1 MVIMNILKKFILE
14 LNIEFCNILDKSIN
28 IDENIFNF
36 SFSDSFDLIKET
48 FKGNLKH
55 LKQLLYNIK
64 ILNTQSNKNFEEED
78 DISLKKTDTKCNSIY
93 INEKRRSKNK
103 NYEINDNKFLNE
115 DI

>member
-1 MVIMNILKKFILE
+1 MNILKKFILE
-14 LNIEFCNILDKSIN
+14 LNIEFCNTLDKSIN

-78 DISLKKTDTKCNSIY
+78 DISLKKTDTKYNSIY
-93 INEKRRSKNK
+93 FNEKRRSKNK